1 MFIDIHTHRAG
12 NSTSIANCFAPPADG
27 FYYSAGIHPWDI
39 TPHSAALLQ
48 ELATTA
54 TRANVVAIGECG
66 IDKMKSPATIATQT
80 DIFAAQ
86 ARIANAV
93 NKPLIIHCVK
103 AHNELIALHRTIK
116 PTVAWILHG
125 FRGNP
130 TLAQQLLKEGFHLSF
145 GEKFNPLSIAATP
158 LHRLFVESD
167 TSPLPIEDIYAAV
180 AQAAGVT
187 ADVLAAAVQKNA
199 VACNIKIG
207 I

>member
-12 NSTSIANCFAPPADG
+12 NSTSIANNFAPPADN

-66 IDKMKSPATIATQT
+66 IDKIKSPATIATQT
-80 DIFAAQ
+80 EIFAAQ

-103 AHNELIALHRTIK
+103 AHSELIALRRTIK

-145 GEKFNPLSIAATP
+145 GEKFNPQSVAATP

>member
-12 NSTSIANCFAPPADG
+12 NSTSIANSFAPQADG

-54 TRANVVAIGECG
+54 TCANVVAIGECG
-66 IDKMKSPATIATQT
+66 IDKIKSPATIATQT
-80 DIFAAQ
+80 EIFAAQ

-103 AHNELIALHRTIK
+103 AHSELIALHRTIT

-145 GEKFNPLSIAATP
+145 GEKFNPQSVAATP

-180 AQAAGVT
+180 AQAAGVGIET
-187 ADVLAAAVQKNA
+187 LAAAVQKNA
-199 VACNIKIG
+199 VVCNIGIG
-207 I
+207 L

>member
-12 NSTSIANCFAPPADG
+12 NSTSIANNIAPPADN

-80 DIFAAQ
+80 EIFAAQ

-103 AHNELIALHRTIK
+103 AHSELIALRRTIK

-130 TLAQQLLKEGFHLSF
+130 TLAQQLLKEGFYLSF
-145 GEKFNPLSIAATP
+145 GEKFNPESVAATP

-167 TSPLPIEDIYAAV
+167 TSSLPIEEIYATV
-180 AQAAGVT
+180 AQAAGVSIET
-187 ADVLAAAVQKNA
+187 LAGAVQENIA
-199 VACNIKIG
+199 ACNIGIG
-207 I
+207 L

>member
-12 NSTSIANCFAPPADG
+12 NSTSIANSFAPTADG

-66 IDKMKSPATIATQT
+66 IDKIKSPATIATQT
-80 DIFAAQ
+80 EIFAAQ

-103 AHNELIALHRTIK
+103 AHSELIALRRTIK

-145 GEKFNPLSIAATP
+145 GEKFNPQSVAATP

-199 VACNIKIG
+199 VACNIGIG
-207 I
+207 L